1 MSFKLRLRSNLTL
14 TLAASVAAAALA
26 LASLQPLFSAPEL
39 AAPTPPMGW
48 NSWDAYGTTINEAE
62 VKAQADFMAKRLK
75 KFGWQ
80 YVVVDIQWSETA
92 PQAHGYR
99 PNAELAMDANGRLIP
114 APNRFPSAAD
124 GKGFKP
130 LADYVHSLGLKFG
143 IHIMRGIP
151 RLAVK
156 ANSPVLGA
164 SVKAADIAN
173 QSSVCRWNTDMYG
186 VDMAKPGAQAY
197 YDSIVKM
204 YADWGL
210 DFIKSDDMAS
220 PLHKDEVSALR
231 AAIKK
236 SGRTIVLSLSPGPA
250 RVDDAE
256 YFAANAEMWRVSGD
270 FWDNWRSLRR
280 MFDQLAPWWTGHDFA
295 GSYPDADMLPL
306 GRIGLRAERGDPRM
320 TAFTP
325 EEQRTVMSLW
335 SIARSPLMY
344 GGDLPT
350 SGEEAMAL
358 ITNEEVL
365 AVDQKGAHPKPLF
378 NHDNQIAWVSDA
390 APAGDK
396 YLGVFNVGDG
406 AEQQIRVE
414 WKDLGLTGPCRVR
427 DLWAHKDLGQFE
439 GGQSFAIPAHGAGL
453 YRVTAVKK

>member
-1 MSFKLRLRSNLTL
+1 MMLGV
-14 TLAASVAAAALA
+14 AVAATALA
-26 LASLQPLFSAPEL
+26 VASLQPLFSAPEL

-48 NSWDAYGTTINEAE
+48 NSWDAYGTTITEAE

-75 KFGWQ
+75 QYGWR
-80 YVVVDIQWSETA
+80 YIVVDIQWSETN

-114 APNRFPSAAD
+114 APNRFPSSVG

-130 LADYVHSLGLKFG
+130 LADYVHALGLKFG
-143 IHIMRGIP
+143 IHTMRGIP

-156 ANSPVLGA
+156 ANTPVLGT

-173 QSSVCRWNTDMYG
+173 QSSICRWNSDMYG
-186 VDMAKPGAQAY
+186 VDMTKPGGQEY
-197 YDSIVKM
+197 YDSILKL
-204 YADWGL
+204 YAEWGV
-210 DFIKSDDMAS
+210 DFIKTDDIAS
-220 PLHKDEVSALR
+220 PLRKDEIGAIR
-231 AAIKK
+231 AAMKK
-236 SGRTIVLSLSPGPA
+236 IGRSIVWSLSPGPA
-250 RVDDAE
+250 TVGEADF
-256 YFAANAEMWRVSGD
+256 YAANAEMWRVSGD

-280 MFDQLAPWWTGHDFA
+280 TFDQLAPWWAGRDFN

-325 EEQRTVMSLW
+325 DEQRTVMSLW

-350 SGEEAMAL
+350 SGDAAIAL
-358 ITNEEVL
+358 ITDEEVL
-365 AVDQKGAHPKPLF
+365 AVNQKGAHPKQLF
-378 NHDNQIAWVSDA
+378 NRDNQIAWVSDA
-390 APAGDK
+390 AAAGDK

-406 AEQQIRVE
+406 AEAQIRVE
-414 WKDLGLTGPCRVR
+414 WKDLGLAGACRVR
-427 DLWAHKDLGQFE
+427 DLWAHKDLGQFAD
-439 GGQSFAIPAHGAGL
+439 GQAFTIPAHGAGL

>member
-1 MSFKLRLRSNLTL
+1 MSKSNLTKFCGS
-14 TLAASVAAAALA
+14 AALMAALA
-26 LASLQPLFSAPEL
+26 AISVQPLIPAPEL

-48 NSWDAYGTTINEAE
+48 NSWDAYGTTVTEAE
-62 VKAQADFMAKRLK
+62 VKANADFMAKRLK
-75 KFGWQ
+75 QHGWQ
-80 YVVVDIQWSETA
+80 YVVVDIQWSEMN

-99 PNAELAMDANGRLIP
+99 PNAELAMDSYGRLIP
-114 APNRFPSAAD
+114 APNRFPSSTD

-156 ANSPVLGA
+156 ANAPVFGS

-173 QSSVCRWNTDMYG
+173 PNSICRWNSDMYG
-186 VDMAKPGAQAY
+186 IDMTKPGAQDY

-204 YADWGL
+204 YASWGL
-210 DFIKSDDMAS
+210 DFIKADDMAS

-236 SGRTIVLSLSPGPA
+236 SGRTVVLSLSPGPA
-250 RVDDAE
+250 RPDDADF
-256 YFAANAEMWRVSGD
+256 YAQNAEMWRVSGD

-280 MFDQLAPWWTGHDFA
+280 MFDLLAPWRTRSFEGAW
-295 GSYPDADMLPL
+295 PDADMLPL
-306 GRIGLRAERGDPRM
+306 GRIGLRAERGDPRES
-320 TAFTP
+320 AFTP
-325 EEQRTVMSLW
+325 DEQRTVMSLW
-335 SIARSPLMY
+335 SIARSPLMF

-350 SGEEAMAL
+350 SSEAAIAL
-358 ITNEEVL
+358 ITNDDVL
-365 AVDQKGAHPKPLF
+365 TANQKGANPKQLF
-378 NHDNQIAWVSDA
+378 SQNNQVAWVSDA
-390 APAGDK
+390 AGGDK

-406 AEQQIRVE
+406 AEAQIRVE
-414 WKDLGLTGPCRVR
+414 WKDLGLTGACRVR

-439 GGQSFAIPAHGAGL
+439 GGQTFTIPAHGAGL
-453 YRVTAVKK
+453 YRVTALKK